1 MNGFE
6 LDGLFRN
13 VARDWSNTMF
23 PEQLSIPVRVIKF
36 HFDFFITVKVVSLFI
51 HITPHLGTRGG
62 GVKNT
67 ILEVQCNV
75 VISHPLLG
83 AIAILNY
90 GSCEKNVRQRKNVRR
105 SSVVEVFVKWSSKPK
120 SFVEIKIGHHGAT
133 CRRRKR

>member
-1 MNGFE
+1 MNGLK

-23 PEQLSIPVRVIKF
+23 PEQLSIPVRVIKI

-62 GVKNT
+62 GIKNT

-83 AIAILNY
+83 AITILNY
-90 GSCEKNVRQRKNVRR
+90 GSCEKCQGEKKCQGAFCDDGFWQ
-105 SSVVEVFVKWSSKPK
+105 SSSRPK
-120 SFVEIKIGHHGAT
+120 SFVEIKIEHHGAT
-133 CRRRKR
+133 CRLRKK